1 MSSSAVKWWEKEP
14 EPEGVWRA
22 LVTDDGLDYYFNTET
37 NETSWEKPVEL
48 MTEEE
53 INSTG
58 DWLWVPDEDEVY
70 KPAKLLAYVLFG
82 GARSAIFHVL
92 ILMLLR
98 YVSIPIPGRWDLST
112 KLSTAMA
119 QW

>member
-1 MSSSAVKWWEKEP
+1 MSTSATKWWEKEP

-58 DWLWVPDEDEVY
+58 NWLWVPDEDEVY
-70 KPAKLLAYVLFG
+70 KPAKLLAYVFLPSSVTE
-82 GARSAIFHVL
+82 ASVYSSYIF
-92 ILMLLR
+92 
-98 YVSIPIPGRWDLST
+98 
-112 KLSTAMA
+112 
-119 QW
+119 

>member
-1 MSSSAVKWWEKEP
+1 MSTSATKWWEKEP
-14 EPEGVWRA
+14 EPEVVWRA

-58 DWLWVPDEDEVY
+58 NWLWVPDEDEVY
-70 KPAKLLAYVLFG
+70 KPAKLLAYVFLPSSVTE
-82 GARSAIFHVL
+82 ASVYSSYIFD
-92 ILMLLR
+92 ILDF
-98 YVSIPIPGRWDLST
+98 VSL
-112 KLSTAMA
+112 
-119 QW
+119 